1 MMKTISVLMA
11 AWILS
16 SGIWCQAA
24 ESENITEDP
33 LQSDVYARSRY
44 SKAWIEVPV
53 SQGEAVAA
61 LPDGTLIKAE
71 NAPEHAAVFKVILI
85 DPSERDA
92 WAWIKSCL
100 DERAEPHQAYDLSF
114 EDDEGERISIDQAM
128 ISIADDDA
136 LESSVYS
143 LGIEGDAAKLE
154 SYSAHETI
162 CFRGNDHRYYAVILG
177 ALSDLPEDIGS
188 PPTSVQHESV
198 LLLLL
203 IVSGT
208 MSVMLIRKKA

>member
-1 MMKTISVLMA
+1 MSM
-11 AWILS
+11 
-16 SGIWCQAA
+16 
-24 ESENITEDP
+24 P
-33 LQSDVYARSRY
+33 RSRY

-100 DERAEPHQAYDLSF
+100 GDKAELHQAYDLSF

-128 ISIADDDA
+128 ISIADDDT
-136 LESSVYS
+136 LGRSVYS
-143 LGIEGDAAKLE
+143 LGIEGDASKLE

-177 ALSDLPEDIGS
+177 APSDLPEDIGS
-188 PPTSVQHESV
+188 PPTSVQHEGRPA
-198 LLLLL
+198 
-203 IVSGT
+203 IVNDRFRNDVSYADQKKGIET
-208 MSVMLIRKKA
+208 FVSLKRIIYRNETDEEAGSIR

>member
-1 MMKTISVLMA
+1 MA
-11 AWILS
+11 K
-16 SGIWCQAA
+16 IWCQAA

-100 DERAEPHQAYDLSF
+100 GDKAELHQAYDLSF
-114 EDDEGERISIDQAM
+114 EDDEGERMSIDLLQMMTRLRVRFIRLGSKAM
-128 ISIADDDA
+128 RQNWKAILRTRRFAF
-136 LESSVYS
+136 
-143 LGIEGDAAKLE
+143 EGMIID
-154 SYSAHETI
+154 TT
-162 CFRGNDHRYYAVILG
+162 R
-177 ALSDLPEDIGS
+177 
-188 PPTSVQHESV
+188 
-198 LLLLL
+198 
-203 IVSGT
+203 
-208 MSVMLIRKKA
+208 

>member
-44 SKAWIEVPV
+44 RKAWIEVPV

-71 NAPEHAAVFKVILI
+71 NTPEHAAVFKVILI
-85 DPSERDA
+85 EPSERDA

-100 DERAEPHQAYDLSF
+100 GDKAELHQAYDLSF
-114 EDDEGERISIDQAM
+114 EDKYRS
-128 ISIADDDA
+128 SDD
-136 LESSVYS
+136 L
-143 LGIEGDAAKLE
+143 
-154 SYSAHETI
+154 
-162 CFRGNDHRYYAVILG
+162 YY
-177 ALSDLPEDIGS
+177 
-188 PPTSVQHESV
+188 
-198 LLLLL
+198 
-203 IVSGT
+203 
-208 MSVMLIRKKA
+208 R

>member
-1 MMKTISVLMA
+1 MA
-11 AWILS
+11 K
-16 SGIWCQAA
+16 IWCQAA
-24 ESENITEDP
+24 ESESITEDP

-71 NAPEHAAVFKVILI
+71 NTPEHAAVFKVILI

-100 DERAEPHQAYDLSF
+100 GDKAELHQAYDLSF
-114 EDDEGERISIDQAM
+114 EDDEGERMSIDQ
-128 ISIADDDA
+128 
-136 LESSVYS
+136 
-143 LGIEGDAAKLE
+143 AAKLE
-154 SYSAHETI
+154 SYSTHETI

-177 ALSDLPEDIGS
+177 APSDLPEDIGS

-198 LLLLL
+198 LLLLM

>member
-1 MMKTISVLMA
+1 M
-11 AWILS
+11 
-16 SGIWCQAA
+16 
-24 ESENITEDP
+24 
-33 LQSDVYARSRY
+33 QSDVYARSRY

-100 DERAEPHQAYDLSF
+100 GDKAELHQAYDLSF
-114 EDDEGERISIDQAM
+114 EDDEGERMSIDQAM
-128 ISIADDDA
+128 ISITDDDA

-154 SYSAHETI
+154 SYSAHEAI

-177 ALSDLPEDIGS
+177 APSDLPEDIGS

-198 LLLLL
+198 LLLLM

>member
-1 MMKTISVLMA
+1 MMKNISVLMA

-71 NAPEHAAVFKVILI
+71 NAPEQAAVFKVILI

-114 EDDEGERISIDQAM
+114 EMTRENG
-128 ISIADDDA
+128 
-136 LESSVYS
+136 
-143 LGIEGDAAKLE
+143 
-154 SYSAHETI
+154 
-162 CFRGNDHRYYAVILG
+162 
-177 ALSDLPEDIGS
+177 
-188 PPTSVQHESV
+188 
-198 LLLLL
+198 
-203 IVSGT
+203 
-208 MSVMLIRKKA
+208 